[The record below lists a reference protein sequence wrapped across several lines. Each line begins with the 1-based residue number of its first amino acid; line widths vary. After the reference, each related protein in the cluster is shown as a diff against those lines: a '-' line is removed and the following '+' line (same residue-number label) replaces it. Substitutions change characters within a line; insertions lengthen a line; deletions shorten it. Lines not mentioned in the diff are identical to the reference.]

1 MGLLGVLL
9 AGEAAGG
16 EGLRLSGARIAAGG
30 RKGREVPLNQRDER
44 VPVIVAGDGHD
55 HVFRGVMARPV
66 ALKRIAAIAAD
77 QVRRAQDGAAKRSG
91 ILRLAEQVVHEVLG
105 GILHHG
111 DLLQD
116 HAALLLQLPRV
127 KHGAKREVGE
137 NIHGQGQLV
146 VGHLGVKAG
155 AFLAGEGVELAAGE
169 VHLLGDVA
177 RGAVLRALENHVL
190 DEVAQAVFLRQL
202 VHAAHP
208 DPHAHRAAAHMRQA
222 LARQAQAA
230 GQGYEIK
237 HRLRSFPC

>member
-1 MGLLGVLL
+1 MDKLDHIFELQ
-9 AGEAAGG
+9 
-16 EGLRLSGARIAAGG
+16 
-30 RKGREVPLNQRDER
+30 KGFQDK
-44 VPVIVAGDGHD
+44 
-55 HVFRGVMARPV
+55 
-66 ALKRIAAIAAD
+66 LKR
-77 QVRRAQDGAAKRSG
+77 
-91 ILRLAEQVVHEVLG
+91 E
-105 GILHHG
+105 
-111 DLLQD
+111 
-116 HAALLLQLPRV
+116 
-127 KHGAKREVGE
+127 REVGE
-137 NIHGQGQLV
+137 NIHGQGKLV

-208 DPHAHRAAAHMRQA
+208 DPHAHRAAAHMGQA

>member
-1 MGLLGVLL
+1 MGLLGILL
-9 AGEAAGG
+9 AGQAAGG
-16 EGLRLSGARIAAGG
+16 EGLRLRGARVAGGG
-30 RKGREVPLNQRDER
+30 RKGREMPLDQLHER

-55 HVFRGVMARPV
+55 HVLRGVVTRPV
-66 ALKRIAAIAAD
+66 ALKRVPPIAAN
-77 QVRRAQDGAAKRSG
+77 QVRRAQDGAAKRPG
-91 ILRLAEQVVHEVLG
+91 VLRLAQKIVHKVLR

-116 HAALLLQLPRV
+116 HAAFLLQLARV
-127 KHGAKREVGE
+127 KHGTQREVGE
-137 NIHGQGQLV
+137 DIHRQGKLV
-146 VGHLGVKAG
+146 VGHLGVEAG

-208 DPHAHRAAAHMRQA
+208 DPHAHRAAAHMGQA